1 MNRASNGSYHN
12 FPRDLTIVLVGS
24 AGSGKT
30 ATGNSILERK
40 AFPSSSAR
48 ESTVLE
54 DGRVLNVIDTP
65 GLFDSTI
72 KREDAENE
80 IVRGIKMAKD
90 GIHALLLVVSLRVR
104 FTEEQVATVETLK
117 HLFGNR
123 IFDYM
128 IVTFTGGDELEEDQT
143 IDEYLAYSCPPAL
156 KDLLEKCGNRKVV
169 FNNRTKDKET
179 KAEQRRQLLTLI
191 ANILVKTGGK
201 PYTHEVLNQLKN
213 EAAERD
219 SRNPK
224 QKINKSPDEEE
235 VQQRIAKMVE
245 EKLKERQEEAI
256 RLKQEAERLT
266 NELNERTKQQQ
277 SSNTETPS
285 ARRGCVVL

>member
-1 MNRASNGSYHN
+1 MHTYELNYLSELIKFSDLGIKIVNKMNRASNGSYHN

-235 VQQRIAKMVE
+235 VQQRIAKMV
-245 EKLKERQEEAI
+245 
-256 RLKQEAERLT
+256 
-266 NELNERTKQQQ
+266 
-277 SSNTETPS
+277 
-285 ARRGCVVL
+285 